1 MKTPILQ
8 LRTGEANRVRAGHP
22 WIYQKSLQRPDT
34 APPDGAWVEVVDQRQ
49 RFLGRGFWHNTSK
62 IAVRIMTRQRDEP
75 DAVFWRQKI
84 QAALT
89 HRKAVMPEASSL
101 RLINS
106 EADGMSGL
114 IVDRY
119 ESTLVIQ
126 ITAAGIEQHRKLIL
140 NALTDFTKPECI
152 VERNDVRSREFEG
165 LQQSKSVLHG
175 ELTGPV
181 NAALNGVS
189 FNIDLMEGHKTGTY
203 LDQQINHALVANH
216 CADKRVLDCFTFQGG
231 FALHAAK
238 AGASE
243 VLGLDQSEEALTQ
256 ARANALA
263 NDLKATFEQSNV
275 FDWLKKNSGKEAR
288 EFDVV
293 ILDPP
298 SFTRNRASVPDAL
311 RGYKE
316 IHLRALRLLP
326 PSGLLATFCCSH
338 HVDDDLFLDTI
349 LSAADDARKV
359 LRLRERFWQSPDHP
373 VVPAIRETEYLKGF
387 LLEVLP

>member
-8 LRTGEANRVRAGHP
+8 LRAGEANRIRAGHP
-22 WIYQKSLQRPDT
+22 WIYQRSLQRPET

-62 IAVRIMTRQRDEP
+62 IAVRIMTHQRDEP
-75 DAVFWRQKI
+75 DAVFWRRKI
-84 QAALT
+84 QAAIA
-89 HRKAVMPEASSL
+89 HRKQVMPDATSL
-101 RLINS
+101 RLISS
-106 EADGMSGL
+106 EADGLSGL

-119 ESTLVIQ
+119 ENSLVLQ
-126 ITAAGIEQHRKLIL
+126 ITAAGMEQHRKLIL
-140 NALTDFTKPECI
+140 AAMMDFLEPDCI

-165 LQQSKSVLHG
+165 LPQSKGVLHG
-175 ELTGPV
+175 ELAGAV
-181 NAALNGVS
+181 DVQLGGLN
-189 FNIDLMEGHKTGTY
+189 FAMNLLEGHKTGGY
-203 LDQQINHALVANH
+203 LDQQLNHTLVAAH

-231 FALHAAK
+231 FAVHAAK

-243 VLGLDQSEEALTQ
+243 VLGLDQSDEAVAQ
-256 ARANALA
+256 ARANAEA
-263 NDLKATFEQSNV
+263 NEVEVSFESANV
-275 FDWLKKNSGKEAR
+275 FDWLKKNSGKEGR
-288 EFDVV
+288 EFDVI

-316 IHLRALRLLP
+316 IHLRALRMLP
-326 PSGLLATFCCSH
+326 PGGLLATFCCSH

-349 LSAADDARKV
+349 LSAAADARKV

-373 VVPAIRETEYLKGF
+373 IVPAIRETEYLKGF

>member
-8 LRTGEANRVRAGHP
+8 LRAGEANRVRAGHP
-22 WIYQKSLQRPDT
+22 WIYQRAFQRPDT
-34 APPDGAWVEVVDQRQ
+34 TPPDGAWVEVVDQRQ

-62 IAVRIMTRQRDEP
+62 IAVRIITRQRVEP
-75 DAVFWRQKI
+75 DADFWRRKT
-84 QAALT
+84 QAALA
-89 HRKAVMPEASSL
+89 HRRNVMPEASSL

-114 IVDRY
+114 IVDCY
-119 ESTLVIQ
+119 ESTIVIQ
-126 ITAAGIEQHRKLIL
+126 ITAAGIEQHRDLIL
-140 NALTDFTKPECI
+140 NALLDFIKPECI

-165 LQQSKSVLHG
+165 LQQSKGILYG
-175 ELTGPV
+175 KLTGPI
-181 NAALNGVS
+181 NATLNGVL
-189 FNIDLMEGHKTGTY
+189 FNIDLLEGHKTGSY
-203 LDQQINHALVANH
+203 LDQQTNHALVSNY
-216 CADKRVLDCFTFQGG
+216 CTDKRVLDCFTFQGG

-238 AGASE
+238 AGASD
-243 VLGLDQSEEALTQ
+243 VLGLDQSNEALTQ
-256 ARANALA
+256 ARANASA
-263 NDLKATFEQSNV
+263 NDLKATFEQANV
-275 FDWLKKNSGKEAR
+275 FDWLKKHSGKVTR

-326 PSGLLATFCCSH
+326 PGGLLATFCCSH

-349 LSAADDARKV
+349 LSAAADAHKM

-387 LLEVLP
+387 LLEVLS